1 MSLTFDIAGRVHL
14 TVEGADAD
22 AERSITRHMD
32 PCVPTDAGSHSAGL
46 RVECG
51 VATAEPRELI
61 NPARD
66 GVTTA
71 AAAGGHLLVR
81 SGGNV
86 VLPRH
91 DGPQLVAQVG
101 DGATV
106 SSVIRTVI
114 RPALQIALVDAQAV
128 AIHSACVEL
137 DGGAIAVA
145 GWSESGKTEIALGLM
160 ELGGRFISDKWTVVG
175 DDVSAGTFPIGVG
188 VRRWVL
194 GSLPTLRAALPGR
207 AKARMRGA
215 RVMDIVTS
223 PLRHL
228 GGGALGSRVGATVER
243 GVMVADRVAL
253 SPSEVAAVYGHP
265 MDAAA
270 TSPLRTVVM
279 LSTIPTGG
287 DLQIDE
293 VDAQWA
299 ARRLATT
306 AQYERREYF
315 DLIERA
321 RYADASAAGSLR
333 AEIEQRER
341 EFLTRVLAG
350 VRILRVQVPFPA
362 DPRPVAAAIA
372 ERAAK

>member
-1 MSLTFDIAGRVHL
+1 MSVMFDLAGRVHL
-14 TVEGADAD
+14 TVVGADED
-22 AERSITRHMD
+22 AQRSIARHMD
-32 PCVPTDAGSHSAGL
+32 PCPPVDAIDRAAGL

-51 VATAEPRELI
+51 EQLPVPREMI

-71 AAAGGHLLVR
+71 SAEGDHLLVR

-91 DGPQLVAQVG
+91 DGPQLVARVA

-114 RPALQIALVDAQAV
+114 RPALQIALVDVGAV
-128 AIHSACVEL
+128 AMHGACVEL
-137 DGGAIAVA
+137 DGGAIAVT
-145 GWSESGKTEIALGLM
+145 GWSETGKTEIALGLM

-175 DDVSAGTFPIGVG
+175 DDGSAGTFPIGVG

-194 GSLPTLRAALPGR
+194 DALPTLRAALPGR
-207 AKARMRGA
+207 ARARMRGA
-215 RVMDIVTS
+215 RVMDVLSS

-228 GGGALGSRVGATVER
+228 GGGKMGSLVGNTVAR
-243 GVMVADRVAL
+243 GVMLADRVAL
-253 SPSEVAAVYGHP
+253 APSEIAAAYGHT
-265 MDAAA
+265 MNA
-270 TSPLRTVVM
+270 TATAPLRTVVL
-279 LSTIPTGG
+279 LSTLPAGS
-287 DLQIDE
+287 DLRIDE
-293 VDAQWA
+293 VDPQWA
-299 ARRLATT
+299 ARRLART

-315 DLIERA
+315 DLFDRA
-321 RYADASAAGSLR
+321 RYADASADGALR
-333 AEIEQRER
+333 ENIERRET
-341 EFLTRVLAG
+341 EFLEDVFGGMRL
-350 VRILRVQVPFPA
+350 LRVSVPFPA